1 MIKSRLKILMAE
13 RDIRSISELE
23 RKLKTSGYKIS
34 RTSLN
39 KIYHDQNINKT
50 YLETVCK
57 LMHFFDCT
65 FESLFSEISDM

>member
-23 RKLKTSGYKIS
+23 RKLKASGYTIS

-50 YLETVCK
+50 YLETVWK
-57 LMHFFDCT
+57 LTIFFNC
-65 FESLFSEISDM
+65 ELKSLFSEISDV

>member
-23 RKLKTSGYKIS
+23 RQLETRNLAIS

-39 KIYHDQNINKT
+39 KIYHNQNTSKT
-50 YLETVCK
+50 YLETVFK
-57 LMHFFDCT
+57 LTIFFNCGLN
-65 FESLFSEISDM
+65 SLFLYTQL

>member
-23 RKLKTSGYKIS
+23 RQLETRNLAIS

-39 KIYHDQNINKT
+39 KIYHNQNTSKT
-50 YLETVCK
+50 
-57 LMHFFDCT
+57 
-65 FESLFSEISDM
+65 